1 MQKNYDKCLETILH
15 HEGGYVNHPKD
26 PGGETNLGVTKRVYE
41 EHGGT
46 KDMKDL
52 TVEDVAPIYKKGYWD
67 KMKGD
72 ELPDGLDLCVF
83 DFGVNAGP
91 GRAAK
96 YLQTMIGTVADGGIG
111 PNTLAKLKEYVN
123 ANGLA
128 KSIDN
133 YQEARQAYYEKLS
146 TFDTF
151 GKGWTRRV
159 DETTQ
164 LAKTMISWIDKP
176 FKVERDKLNDMYAK
190 KGI

>member
-1 MQKNYDKCLETILH
+1 MQSNYDKCLETILH

-41 EHGGT
+41 AHGGT

-52 TVEDVAPIYKKGYWD
+52 TVEYVAPIYKKGYWD

-72 ELPDGLDLCVF
+72 ELPSGLDLCVF

-96 YLQTMIGTVADGGIG
+96 YLQTMIGSTPDGGIG
-111 PNTLAKLKEYVN
+111 PMTLKAVSEYVEEH
-123 ANGLA
+123 GLA
-128 KSIDN
+128 KAIDN
-133 YQEARQAYYEKLS
+133 YQEARQSYYEKLS
-146 TFDTF
+146 TFETF
-151 GKGWTRRV
+151 GRGWTRRV

-164 LAKTMISWIDKP
+164 LAKTMIS
-176 FKVERDKLNDMYAK
+176 
-190 KGI
+190 

>member
-1 MQKNYDKCLETILH
+1 MKENYNKCLETILH
-15 HEGGYVNHPKD
+15 HEGGYVNHPED

-67 KMKGD
+67 RMKCD
-72 ELPDGLDLCVF
+72 EIPNGLDLCLF

-96 YLQTMIGTVADGGIG
+96 FLQKIIGTTVDGGIG
-111 PNTLAKLKEYVN
+111 PQTLNALQQKIGGDDDYGISDIIKEYQ
-123 ANGLA
+123 
-128 KSIDN
+128 S
-133 YQEARQAYYEKLS
+133 ARQEYYEGLS
-146 TFDTF
+146 TFATF

-159 DETTQ
+159 EETTE
-164 LAKTMISWIDKP
+164 LAL
-176 FKVERDKLNDMYAK
+176 EL
-190 KGI
+190 

>member
-1 MQKNYDKCLETILH
+1 MQKNYDKCLKAILH

-41 EHGGT
+41 EFGGA

-67 KMKGD
+67 KIKGD
-72 ELPDGLDLCVF
+72 DLPSGLDLCVF

-91 GRAAK
+91 GRSAK

-111 PNTLAKLKEYVN
+111 PNTLKAVANYVEEV
-123 ANGLA
+123 GLEQA
-128 KSIDN
+128 VENFQK
-133 YQEARQAYYEKLS
+133 ARQGYYEKLS

-159 DETTQ
+159 TETTE
-164 LAKTMISWIDKP
+164 LAKSFI
-176 FKVERDKLNDMYAK
+176 
-190 KGI
+190 

>member
-1 MQKNYDKCLETILH
+1 MQANYDKCLETILH

-41 EHGGT
+41 EFGGT
-46 KDMKDL
+46 KDMKEL

-72 ELPDGLDLCVF
+72 ELPNGLDLCVF

-91 GRAAK
+91 GRSAK

-111 PNTLAKLKEYVN
+111 PNTLAKLREYVDEH
-123 ANGLA
+123 GLA

-133 YQEARQAYYEKLS
+133 FQEARQEYYEKLS

-164 LAKTMISWIDKP
+164 LAKTMIS
-176 FKVERDKLNDMYAK
+176 
-190 KGI
+190 

>member
-1 MQKNYDKCLETILH
+1 MQANYDKCLETILH

-41 EHGGT
+41 EFGGT

-72 ELPDGLDLCVF
+72 ELPNGLDLCVF

-91 GRAAK
+91 GRSAK

-111 PNTLAKLKEYVN
+111 PNTLAKVAEYVEKH
-123 ANGLA
+123 GLA
-128 KSIDN
+128 TAIDN
-133 YQEARQAYYEKLS
+133 FQEARQGYYEKLS
-146 TFDTF
+146 TFATF

-164 LAKTMISWIDKP
+164 LAKMMIS
-176 FKVERDKLNDMYAK
+176 
-190 KGI
+190 

>member
-1 MQKNYDKCLETILH
+1 MKVNYDKCLETILH

-41 EHGGT
+41 EFGGT
-46 KDMKDL
+46 KDMKEL

-72 ELPDGLDLCVF
+72 ALPGGLDLCVF

-96 YLQTMIGTVADGGIG
+96 YLQTQIGTVADGGIG
-111 PNTLAKLKEYVN
+111 PNTLAKLEEYIRE
-123 ANGLA
+123 NGEHEA
-128 KSIDN
+128 VKK
-133 YQEARQAYYEKLS
+133 YQEMRQKYYESLS
-146 TFDTF
+146 TFATF

-159 DETTQ
+159 DETTK
-164 LAKTMISWIDKP
+164 LALDLI
-176 FKVERDKLNDMYAK
+176 
-190 KGI
+190 